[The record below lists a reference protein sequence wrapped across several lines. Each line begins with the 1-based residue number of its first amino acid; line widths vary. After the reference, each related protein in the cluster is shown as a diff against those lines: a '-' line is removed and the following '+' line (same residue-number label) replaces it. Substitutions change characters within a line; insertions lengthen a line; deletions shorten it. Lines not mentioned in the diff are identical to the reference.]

1 MSTVRESIDVAVPV
15 HIAYERLCH
24 FEDYPRFM
32 EGVHEVTQVS
42 DDMAHWVM
50 EVEGRTTEFN
60 ARVTELPDELV
71 AWQSIDGP
79 RIAEKMMFQELS
91 ADRTRIVCELELD
104 ISAYLPNDTHAED
117 MLDRRLKAD
126 LTGLKRYV
134 EGADLLT
141 MDAPNPRFDD
151 GGILGTDTRRA
162 GSGRATGRVT
172 PASMPTRPSHGIS
185 GASGLGGG
193 TGVGGGVGGA
203 GSLKPGPRG
212 ASRNQHRGPI
222 RGSASSISS
231 ELEDF

>member
-50 EVEGRTTEFN
+50 EVDGRTTEFN

-91 ADRTRIVCELELD
+91 EERTRIVCELELD
-104 ISAYLPNDTHAED
+104 IAAYLPNDTHAED

-134 EGADLLT
+134 EGADLLNL
-141 MDAPNPRFDD
+141 DAAPNPRFDD
-151 GGILGTDTRRA
+151 GGILGTGTRRA
-162 GSGRATGRVT
+162 DATGSARSTGRAT
-172 PASMPTRPSHGIS
+172 PASMPARPSHGIS
-185 GASGLGGG
+185 
-193 TGVGGGVGGA
+193 
-203 GSLKPGPRG
+203 
-212 ASRNQHRGPI
+212 
-222 RGSASSISS
+222 
-231 ELEDF
+231 

>member
-42 DDMAHWVM
+42 DDMAHWIM
-50 EVEGRTTEFN
+50 EVDGQTTEFN

-91 ADRTRIVCELELD
+91 EDRTRIVCELELD
-104 ISAYLPNDTHAED
+104 IAAYLPNDAQAED

-134 EGADLLT
+134 EGADLLM

-151 GGILGTDTRRA
+151 GGILGTDLRR
-162 GSGRATGRVT
+162 GTGTETGTGRVT
-172 PASMPTRPSHGIS
+172 PASMPARSTHGIS
-185 GASGLGGG
+185 GPSGIAGGG
-193 TGVGGGVGGA
+193 GMGGT
-203 GSLKPGPRG
+203 GSLKPPRG
-212 ASRNQHRGPI
+212 AARNQHRGPI